1 VHDVCVLALDGVV
14 AFDLAV
20 PVEVF
25 TRATDRD
32 GERAYRV
39 RICAAGRAA
48 RSGLFTLRT
57 EHDLSALADAGTIIV
72 PGTDDVSQPTPP
84 AVLAA
89 LRAAALSSVRIASV
103 CSGAFVLAEA
113 GLLDGLRATT
123 HWLAAPLLA
132 ARYPGIRVD
141 PDVLYVDEGRILTSA
156 GAAAGLDLC
165 LHLVRRDLGA
175 DAAGHAARL
184 CVMPLERAGGQAQ
197 FIEHATP
204 GAGGGSLEAALEW
217 TRRHLHEP
225 LRVVDLAR
233 RVGMSERTFNR
244 RFREQVGTTPARWLA
259 RERVLRAQRLLE
271 SSDLPVE
278 QVADRVGFGSAVT
291 LRQRFGAVVG
301 TSPQAWRQAFR
312 AATTPRLETDDRV
325 RSGVAEVAPNAGEYG
340 GRVRTYDS

>member
-1 VHDVCVLALDGVV
+1 MFPSRRRPPCS
-14 AFDLAV
+14 
-20 PVEVF
+20 P
-25 TRATDRD
+25 R
-32 GERAYRV
+32 
-39 RICAAGRAA
+39 CAPRRSA
-48 RSGLFTLRT
+48 RSA
-57 EHDLSALADAGTIIV
+57 SQAYV
-72 PGTDDVSQPTPP
+72 PAHSSSRRP
-84 AVLAA
+84 ASSTA
-89 LRAAALSSVRIASV
+89 SVRPPI
-103 CSGAFVLAEA
+103 GWP
-113 GLLDGLRATT
+113 R
-123 HWLAAPLLA
+123 PLLA

-340 GRVRTYDS
+340 GSGPDIRFLRRKSRARNWLSPSILPLRSSQPWAGGPNAGPSRAWAWRPRWGRSALSAAARRAPPGPRWAWPGWTRSP